1 MNLWQLEPAFRPCC
15 CQVMC
20 WTCYTRDR
28 GGPCQICRA
37 PLPKSREEH
46 LALLKRHAKNG
57 VPEAINAVG
66 DLLRDGP
73 LGSSRAQ
80 PYTGPFFYNSNCRVA
95 ATFFERA
102 VELGS
107 VQAMTSLGLLHENGL
122 CGKRDMKKATRL
134 YRMASDRGNAR
145 AQEILARHL
154 QFNTTQSLR
163 EESFRLYKLS
173 AEQGYTQAAYEL
185 ASCYERG
192 RGVERDLEEA
202 KRLYTGLKDDL
213 DYADAAEHALHIIQ
227 SGEIREQQKLC
238 AQQAACSA
246 IAQPRGRAPAES
258 GAAFTRLDP
267 ERSPGSAGPRRRQA
281 RAPST
286 NPPPP

>member
-1 MNLWQLEPAFRPCC
+1 
-15 CQVMC
+15 
-20 WTCYTRDR
+20 
-28 GGPCQICRA
+28 
-37 PLPKSREEH
+37 
-46 LALLKRHAKNG
+46 
-57 VPEAINAVG
+57 
-66 DLLRDGP
+66 
-73 LGSSRAQ
+73 
-80 PYTGPFFYNSNCRVA
+80 
-95 ATFFERA
+95 
-102 VELGS
+102 
-107 VQAMTSLGLLHENGL
+107 MTSLGLLHENGL